1 MQQKISLTTGS
12 IWKGMLWFAFP
23 IFLGNVFQ
31 QFYNAFDSW
40 VVGRFLGDKALAAV
54 ASSGNLIF
62 MMTGFFMGVGMGAG
76 VIIAQ
81 RYGAKDYDTMNRAI
95 HTNIVFGLVAGVL
108 LTVIGVWFTPTML
121 QWMGTPEDVLPE
133 SITYFRFYFF
143 GAIFNVMYNVFVGI
157 LHGVGDSK
165 HPLYYL
171 MISTVVNIVLDLVFV
186 GWIGWGVGSAA
197 IATALSQGVS
207 AALCCIHLCRAKA
220 PYGLQ
225 LKKIRADMESLRGII
240 RYGLPSGVQ
249 NSVIAIAN
257 VVVQSSI
264 NSFGS
269 GAMAGC
275 GTYSKIEGFAF
286 LPVTCFTM
294 ALTTFVGQNLGA
306 GQPQRVKKGIAF
318 GVICSVVMAEL
329 IGVASYLFA
338 PQLIRFFNDS
348 PEVLDFGVRHMR
360 TICLFYCLLAL
371 SHCMAGVMRGA
382 GKAAVPMY
390 TMLLC
395 WCVIRVGYITLML
408 PRVPQLETVSWAYP
422 ITWTLSS
429 IVFMLYFA
437 KGNWMSDFRKQQ
449 EEKLL

>member
-1 MQQKISLTTGS
+1 
-12 IWKGMLWFAFP
+12 MLWFALP

-62 MMTGFFMGVGMGAG
+62 MMTGFFMGVAMGAG

-81 RYGAKDYDTMNRAI
+81 CYGARDYDTMNRAI
-95 HTNIVFGLVAGVL
+95 HTNLIFGVVAGGV
-108 LTVIGVWFTPTML
+108 LTVVGVWFTPTIL

-133 SITYFRFYFF
+133 SVTYFRFYFC
-143 GAIFNVMYNVFVGI
+143 GAVFNVMYNVFVGI

-171 MISTVVNIVLDLVFV
+171 MISTVINIILDLLFV
-186 GWIGWGVGSAA
+186 GWFGWGVGSAA
-197 IATALSQGVS
+197 VATVISQGVS
-207 AALCCIHLCRAKA
+207 AALCCVHLCRVKDA
-220 PYGLQ
+220 PYQLQ
-225 LKKIRADMESLRGII
+225 IKKIKADLESLRGIV

-249 NSVIAIAN
+249 NSVIALAN

-264 NSFGS
+264 NSFGA

-294 ALTTFVGQNLGA
+294 ALSTFVGQNLGA
-306 GQPQRVKKGIAF
+306 GQQHRVKKGIAF
-318 GVICSVVMAEL
+318 GVICSVVIAEL
-329 IGVASYLFA
+329 IGIASYLFA
-338 PQLIRFFNDS
+338 PGLIRFFNDS
-348 PEVLDFGVRHMR
+348 PEVVDFGVRHMR
-360 TICLFYCLLAL
+360 TISLFYCLLAL

-382 GKAAVPMY
+382 GKASVPMY

-395 WCVIRVGYITLML
+395 WCVIRVSYITFML
-408 PRVPQLETVSWAYP
+408 PRFPRLETVSWAYP
-422 ITWTLSS
+422 LTWTLSS
-429 IVFMLYFA
+429 IIFLVYFA
-437 KGNWMSDFRKQQ
+437 KGNWMNGFRKQQ
-449 EEKLL
+449 EERIV

>member
-1 MQQKISLTTGS
+1 MQQKISLTTGP

-62 MMTGFFMGVGMGAG
+62 MMTGFFMGVAMGAG

-186 GWIGWGVGSAA
+186 GWIGWGVGSARKCRPSPSS
-197 IATALSQGVS
+197 IPPPS
-207 AALCCIHLCRAKA
+207 AAWSCSR
-220 PYGLQ
+220 
-225 LKKIRADMESLRGII
+225 
-240 RYGLPSGVQ
+240 
-249 NSVIAIAN
+249 
-257 VVVQSSI
+257 
-264 NSFGS
+264 
-269 GAMAGC
+269 
-275 GTYSKIEGFAF
+275 
-286 LPVTCFTM
+286 
-294 ALTTFVGQNLGA
+294 TTF
-306 GQPQRVKKGIAF
+306 
-318 GVICSVVMAEL
+318 
-329 IGVASYLFA
+329 AS
-338 PQLIRFFNDS
+338 PPS
-348 PEVLDFGVRHMR
+348 PS
-360 TICLFYCLLAL
+360 T
-371 SHCMAGVMRGA
+371 
-382 GKAAVPMY
+382 
-390 TMLLC
+390 
-395 WCVIRVGYITLML
+395 
-408 PRVPQLETVSWAYP
+408 
-422 ITWTLSS
+422 
-429 IVFMLYFA
+429 
-437 KGNWMSDFRKQQ
+437 
-449 EEKLL
+449 